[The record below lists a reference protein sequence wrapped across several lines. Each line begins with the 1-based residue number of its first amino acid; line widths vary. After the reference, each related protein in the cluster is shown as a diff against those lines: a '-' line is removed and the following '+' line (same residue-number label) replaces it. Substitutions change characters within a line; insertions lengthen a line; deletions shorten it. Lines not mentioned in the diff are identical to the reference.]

1 MWLSIRPEDVN
12 LHKQKPAHLGQV
24 NWAEGVVK
32 EIAYLGSFAIFHVAL
47 PTGKIVKSQVL
58 SSHWELNDIPPP
70 TWDETVYI
78 SWQENQP
85 TALHR

>member
-1 MWLSIRPEDVN
+1 M
-12 LHKQKPAHLGQV
+12 
-24 NWAEGVVK
+24 VK